1 MLAHRV
7 MLAGRRAYADEVI
20 ADSPAAYWKLD
31 ETSGTTA
38 SDSSGNGNHGTY
50 GSGVTLN
57 QSPLIVSG
65 KAIVATANSQPAVT
79 GTDIAFSTALGVGL
93 WLKLA
98 AAPGAGRNVF
108 GKYANG
114 AWPVWSFDVLS
125 DGKPRIELFQSNGTG
140 GRLQLVGPASI
151 TDNARHQINVSWDK
165 AGDQKVHLYVD
176 GAQVAE
182 SAAWNNTLWAG
193 SGHTV
198 RLYQAGSESMA
209 FDEASVYTHAL
220 SATRVQAHYNAGA

>member
-7 MLAGRRAYADEVI
+7 MMAGRRAYADEVM

-38 SDSSGNGNHGTY
+38 ADSSGNGNNGTY
-50 GSGVTLN
+50 GGGVTLN

-65 KAIVATANSQPAVT
+65 KAIVATANSQPAVA
-79 GTDIAFSTALGVGL
+79 GPNIAASTALAAEI

-98 AAPGAGRNVF
+98 APAANRAVF
-108 GKYANG
+108 GKYASG
-114 AWPVWSFDVLS
+114 SWPVWSVEIAS
-125 DGKPRIELFQSNGTG
+125 DGKLAAGLYLGNSPTG
-140 GRLQLVGPASI
+140 RVVVTTPASI
-151 TDNARHQINVSWDK
+151 ADNQRHKIGVSWDK

-176 GAQVAE
+176 GVQVAE

-198 RLYQAGSESMA
+198 MVYQAGSESIK